1 MNKIKIVFNTGEVIR
16 FLGCGVR
23 LDGEKIAIKCGRY
36 LFKYD
41 FSEIKNFYVKGFIDN
56 EKEIKAEDIRLG

>member
-16 FLGCGVR
+16 FLGCGVH
-23 LDGEKIAIKCGRY
+23 LDGETIAIKCGRY

-41 FSEIKNFYVKGFIDN
+41 FSEIKYFYVKGRIN
-56 EKEIKAEDIRLG
+56 EEEVEA